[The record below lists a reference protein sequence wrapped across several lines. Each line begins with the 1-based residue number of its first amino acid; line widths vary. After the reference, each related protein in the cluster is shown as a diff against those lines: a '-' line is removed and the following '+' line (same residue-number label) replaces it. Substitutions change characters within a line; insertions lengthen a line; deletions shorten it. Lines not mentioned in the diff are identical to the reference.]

1 MKNRIEEILSKMS
14 LEEKV
19 AQLLELPANSLSKE
33 EAEMWAR
40 RGIGSFLHI
49 LGDDA
54 KHLQKT
60 AMEEG
65 NGIPI
70 LFAIDA
76 IHGNSLNR
84 RATIFPTQLTMA
96 CAWDTELTEKMGRA
110 TAKETFSDGI
120 QMAFSP
126 VLCLGRDIRW
136 GRVNET
142 FGEDKYLAG
151 ELGSAIIK
159 GYQGQVG
166 DNERVIACTKH
177 YIGYGEATGARDA
190 YDTSCT
196 YRKVRQEFL
205 PPFEKAVSDA
215 KTGSIMTAYGSTDGL
230 PVTADRH
237 LLTDILKDE
246 LGFEGFVIT
255 DWINLTSLYKRQF
268 VCDNA
273 REATKLTLLAGN
285 DMIMTSAE
293 FYENAIALVN
303 DGEIDIEVINN
314 AVRRVLG
321 IKLAYGMF
329 ENPYNKTDED
339 YLGKAEHL
347 ELNKKITYDT
357 VVMLKNDGVLP
368 LDTKRVKS
376 IAVIGENADDIR
388 AAYGD
393 WTYFSH
399 PAFDYTRPPQRPYVT
414 LLEGV
419 KAEAEKCGIE
429 VKYAKGVSVLGD
441 DLSGIDEAVELA
453 KTSDVVILAI
463 GDNVFLA
470 GEEKDRANPTL
481 TFTESALFNALKD
494 CGTPIIA
501 NLIASGP
508 LCIPEVKENASALLC
523 GFNGGQF
530 GGEAL
535 AKVIFGLHNPVGK
548 LPISFPYHVGQQPS
562 YYAQNRGWHGGKYC
576 DMPSDFLFS
585 FGEGMSYTTYE
596 YSNVVFDKDTLTL
609 TLDVKNTGKVDGC
622 EIVQLY
628 MHDPFSKLILPTK
641 QLIAFKKLPLK
652 AGECKSVSFNLSYKD
667 FSYVD
672 TNCERVVEKG
682 EFKLLVGPSSKD
694 SDLIPVSF
702 NIEETLYL

>member
-1 MKNRIEEILSKMS
+1 MNSRIEEILSKMS

-19 AQLLELPANSLSKE
+19 AQLLELPANSMTRE
-33 EAEMWAR
+33 QAEDWAR

-54 KHLQKT
+54 KHLQRV
-60 AMEEG
+60 AMNEG

-159 GYQGQVG
+159 GYQGNAG

-205 PPFEKAVSDA
+205 PPFEKAVTEA

-246 LGFEGFVIT
+246 LGFDGFVIT

-268 VCDNA
+268 VCDNPK
-273 REATKLTLLAGN
+273 EATKLTLLAGN

-293 FYENAIALVN
+293 FYENAIELVKE
-303 DGEIDIEVINN
+303 GEIDIEVINN

-321 IKLAYGMF
+321 VKLAYGMF
-329 ENPYNKTDED
+329 DNPYNETEED
-339 YLGKAEHL
+339 YLGKGEHL
-347 ELNKKITYDT
+347 ELNKQITYDT
-357 VVMLKNDGVLP
+357 VVMLKNDGILP
-368 LDTKRVKS
+368 LDTKKVKK

-399 PAFDYTRPPQRPYVT
+399 PSFNYEQVPNRPYVT
-414 LLEGV
+414 LFEGI
-419 KAEAEKCGIE
+419 KSEAEKHGAT
-429 VKYAKGVSVLGD
+429 VTYAKGVSVLGN
-441 DLSGIDEAVELA
+441 DLSGIDEAVRLA
-453 KTSDVVILAI
+453 KESDVVILAI

-470 GEEKDRANPTL
+470 GEEKDRANPSL
-481 TFTESALFNALKD
+481 TYTEKALYDALSK

-508 LCIPEVKENASALLC
+508 LCIPEVKETANAILC

-530 GGEAL
+530 AGEAL
-535 AKVIFGLHNPVGK
+535 AKVIFGLHNPAGK

-562 YYAQNRGWHGGKYC
+562 YYAQSRGWHGGKYC
-576 DMPSDFLFS
+576 DMPADFLFS
-585 FGEGMSYTTYE
+585 FGEGMSYTSYE
-596 YSNVVFDKDTLTL
+596 YSNLSFDKSTLTL
-609 TLDVKNTGKVDGC
+609 SVDVKNTGKMDGK
-622 EIVQLY
+622 EIVQVY
-628 MHDPFSKLILPTK
+628 MHDPFSSLIIPNK
-641 QLIAFKKLPLK
+641 QLIAFSKVPLK
-652 AGECKSVSFNLSYKD
+652 AGESKTVTFNLSYKD
-667 FSYVD
+667 LSFVNA
-672 TNCERVVEKG
+672 NCERVVEKG
-682 EFKLLVGPSSKD
+682 EFVLLVGPSSKD
-694 SDLIPVSF
+694 SDLLSVSF
-702 NIEETLYL
+702 NVDETLYL